1 MQIVTNWWAVIVS
14 AVIAMV
20 LGAIWFGPLFGKK
33 YMEISGI
40 SAQSMERREAMKK
53 ESMKFWVIQFVLSL
67 FQAWVLSWFIKVLA
81 SIGISGGVHTAFG
94 IWAAFVMPTMA
105 AGAMWNADS
114 AKVKWAKFL
123 LMAGQ
128 SLILFLIIG
137 WILGSW

>member
-1 MQIVTNWWAVIVS
+1 MRKA
-14 AVIAMV
+14 
-20 LGAIWFGPLFGKK
+20 
-33 YMEISGI
+33 
-40 SAQSMERREAMKK
+40 
-53 ESMKFWVIQFVLSL
+53 SMKFWIIQFVLSV

-81 SIGISGGVHTAFG
+81 SFGVSGGVHTAFG

-105 AGAMWNADS
+105 AGAMWNADP

-128 SLILFLIIG
+128 SLILFIIMG